1 MGSGEI
7 RTFVVLTVR
16 GLENY
21 YFVSQ
26 KGKAMKSTKTTK
38 LHQIRKRRKAVQ
50 RNQQF
55 QIESLER
62 RDLLAIDLVGMELQI
77 TGGSYQDDVSI
88 LSTRGGKD
96 IIVSR
101 QATRPDGNQTTET
114 KTFLATAVSTIVVQL
129 DAGNDSVSNGTSKP
143 MTAYGG
149 SGNDVLRGGAG
160 VDKLFGQSGNDLL
173 YGNGGNDVLWGGTGN
188 DSIWGMTGEDLIY
201 GEDGDDTLRG
211 GDGDDKIEGGLGA
224 DKIWGN
230 AGQDELSGLNF
241 LALKNDPD
249 GNNIIYGGDGNDKL
263 SGFGGQDFLSGGIG
277 KDYLQGGGGHDTLL
291 GDDDDDVLN
300 GGEGNDWL
308 DGGFGND
315 SLSGYNGHDKLYGLD
330 GHDSLDGGAGN
341 DSLYGGNQNDK
352 LLGDVGND
360 LLQGNNG
367 HDTIDGGDGNDD
379 LQGGANDDYLTGKE
393 GHDKLNGGSGKDT
406 LIGGAGV
413 DTMTGGAGIDK
424 IVAIDGLADQIFAG
438 EALTSTDRDELWVD
452 NGDVVANQIVVNN
465 ARAIDQKAVHLV
477 HSFRSYKVNGNL
489 VTTPMTISATLDLKD
504 PSPTA
509 EDNGAVYRSTL
520 GTDGVPLFPTAG
532 LSYKNVDQ
540 GATGTCYFLARLSS
554 IAKTHP
560 QHIRDMVTELGDG
573 SYAVQFFDQLGGRIF
588 VRVDSDFYHLDGTIS
603 ARYANFGSANG
614 MWVAVLEKAWAIH
627 RYGTGSY
634 DHIEG
639 GHSATVNTS
648 KALGLSHSDHW
659 AIDHTPAGFVNAM
672 RAALNAGYTVIMS
685 GPAALSDG
693 LPVSAE
699 DKHRGQHVFV
709 VHSIQSDSTGKPIK
723 VNLYNLYG
731 GDLRVITDFAKL
743 QYFASKAVFA
753 RPA

>member
-1 MGSGEI
+1 
-7 RTFVVLTVR
+7 
-16 GLENY
+16 
-21 YFVSQ
+21 
-26 KGKAMKSTKTTK
+26 MKSTKTSK
-38 LHQIRKRRKAVQ
+38 LHQNSKRRKAVQ

-88 LSTRGGKD
+88 LSTRGGLD
-96 IIVSR
+96 IVVSR
-101 QATRPDGNQTTET
+101 QVTDVAQTTET

-129 DAGNDSVSNGTSKP
+129 NAGNDSVSNGTSKP

-160 VDKLFGQSGNDLL
+160 VDKLFGQSGIDLL

-188 DSIWGMTGEDLIY
+188 DSIWGIDGADLIY

-230 AGQDELSGLNF
+230 AGQDQLWGLNG
-241 LALKNDPD
+241 LASHNSPD
-249 GNNIIYGGDGNDKL
+249 GANTIYGGDDNDKL
-263 SGFGGQDFLSGGIG
+263 YGSGGKDVLSGGIG
-277 KDYLQGGGGHDTLL
+277 NDSLQGGGDNDVLY
-291 GDDDDDVLN
+291 GDDDNDGLN

-308 DGGFGND
+308 EGGFGD
-315 SLSGYNGHDKLYGLD
+315 DTLYGHNGHDKLYGLD
-330 GHDSLDGGAGN
+330 GHDTLDGGAGN
-341 DSLYGGNQNDK
+341 DSLYGGNQNDR
-352 LLGDVGND
+352 LLGDAGND

-367 HDTIDGGDGNDD
+367 HDRLDGGDGDD
-379 LQGGANDDYLTGKE
+379 NLQGGANDDYLTGKN
-393 GHDKLNGGSGKDT
+393 GNDKLDGGSGKDT

-424 IVAIDGLADQIFAG
+424 IVAVDGLTDQIFAG
-438 EALTSTDRDELWVD
+438 EAFTSVDRDELWVD
-452 NGDVVANQIVVNN
+452 SGDVSANQTVITN
-465 ARAIDQKAVHLV
+465 AWAIDQKAVHMV
-477 HSFRSYKVNGNL
+477 HGFRSYKVNGIS

-509 EDNGAVYRSTL
+509 EDSGAVYRSSI
-520 GTDGVPLFPTAG
+520 GTEDVPLFPTAG

-554 IAKTHP
+554 LAKTHP

-573 SYAVQFFDQLGGRIF
+573 SYAVQFFDQQGGRVF
-588 VRVDSDFYHLDGTIS
+588 VRVDSDFYRSDDTFS
-603 ARYANFGSANG
+603 VRYANFGAANG

-648 KALGLSHSDHW
+648 KALGLNHSDHW
-659 AIDHTPAGFVNAM
+659 AIDHTPSGFVNAM

-685 GPAALSDG
+685 GPAALKDS
-693 LPVSAE
+693 LPVSVE
-699 DKHRGQHVFV
+699 NLHRGQHVFV

-731 GDLRVITDFAKL
+731 GDLTVITDFAKL